1 MPVAKLLKRMQ
12 EAPLFILDK
21 QASSARGAART
32 ALVLVHARHPEID
45 LENCTTGAPADCDEV
60 AIYAQVQGLDNRA
73 IHMIDHKMFY
83 DKMPLTP
90 VNLK

>member
-32 ALVLVHARHPEID
+32 TLALVHARYLEVD
-45 LENCTTGAPADCDEV
+45 LENCTAGAPADCDKV
-60 AIYAQVQGLDNRA
+60 AIYAQ
-73 IHMIDHKMFY
+73 I
-83 DKMPLTP
+83 
-90 VNLK
+90 